1 MNIQSKLLA
10 SAITVACT
18 LPLCAIAAT
27 GIPLH
32 PAGPVPAPGALATA
46 EHIQVPMDHAP
57 VAVSWALPANRPID
71 ASPKPFEQ
79 VSRQFLLNATGAEL
93 QRGVALPLTA
103 AGDIV
108 RISPVGASTAALD
121 SSRVQFTAG
130 GHTLTAA
137 QASEVLASGTQ
148 MRQAGM
154 PIQRGSTV
162 LKLAANVATGNA
174 KVMAQGARGHYLI
187 QVYEPKSPYALT
199 LVAIHGTRLVGEP
212 LQLAVNF
219 ARPATNSPGTA
230 AVPQAK
236 LDRVTGVLEA
246 PDGWSESVR
255 FAPGANG
262 GYVANVTPPA
272 AHAGER
278 GLWEIHAF
286 ANGSGGGKTVLREAT
301 NAFAVVLPTARFDR
315 LPITVAAHAGRAV
328 NVDVRIDVA
337 AASRYAVSGVLY
349 GHARNGQLEPAV
361 YAQSAA
367 WLEPGRGVPIRL
379 GFSATALAKSG
390 LTGPYQLRD
399 LSLEDQVQLGVL
411 DRRAVAARDLV
422 AGR

>member
-10 SAITVACT
+10 SAITAACA
-18 LPLCAIAAT
+18 LPLAATAAT

-32 PAGPVPAPGALATA
+32 PAGPVSAPGALATA
-46 EHIQVPMDHAP
+46 EHIHVAVDHAP
-57 VAVSWALPANRPID
+57 VAVSWALPANRPIN
-71 ASPKPFEQ
+71 ATPQPFEQ
-79 VSRQFLLNATGAEL
+79 VSREFLLNASGAEL

-108 RISPVGASTAALD
+108 RISPLGAGTAAIGSTQL
-121 SSRVQFTAG
+121 QFSAG
-130 GHTLTAA
+130 GHTLTAV
-137 QASEVLASGTQ
+137 QASKVLASGTQ

-162 LKLAANVATGNA
+162 LKLADNVAAGSA
-174 KVMAQGARGHYLI
+174 KVMARGARGNYLI
-187 QVYEPKSPYALT
+187 QVYEPKSPFALT
-199 LVAIHGTRLVGEP
+199 LVANHGTRLAGEP
-212 LQLAVNF
+212 VQIAVNF
-219 ARPATNSPGTA
+219 ARPATTAVGTRA
-230 AVPQAK
+230 APQAI

-246 PDGWSESVR
+246 PDGWSEPVR

-262 GYVANVTPPA
+262 SYVANVTPPA

-286 ANGSGGGKTVLREAT
+286 ANGSTGGKTVLREAT

-315 LPITVAAHAGRAV
+315 TPIKVAAHAGRAV
-328 NVDVRIDVA
+328 DVDVRIDVA

-349 GHARNGQLEPAV
+349 GHAGNGQLEPAV

-367 WLEPGRGVPIRL
+367 WLEPGRNVPIRL
-379 GFSATALAKSG
+379 GFSAAALAKSG

-399 LSLEDQVQLGVL
+399 LSLQDQVQLGVL
-411 DRRAVAARDLV
+411 DRRAVAARGLV

>member
-1 MNIQSKLLA
+1 MKIESKVLV
-10 SAITVACT
+10 SAIALACA
-18 LPLCAIAAT
+18 LPLAATAAT
-27 GIPLH
+27 GISLQPPGH
-32 PAGPVPAPGALATA
+32 APAPAGLATA
-46 EHIQVPMDHAP
+46 EHIRVPMDHAP
-57 VAVSWALPANRPID
+57 VAVSWALPANRPIN
-71 ASPKPFEQ
+71 AAPTPFEQ
-79 VSRQFLLNATGAEL
+79 VSRQFLVNATGAEL

-108 RISPVGASTAALD
+108 RISPLGAGTAAID
-121 SSRVQFTAG
+121 SARVQFVAG

-137 QASEVLASGTQ
+137 QASNVLASGTQ

-162 LKLAANVATGNA
+162 MKLADNVATGNA
-174 KVMAQGARGHYLI
+174 KVMAQGARGNYLI
-187 QVYEPKSPYALT
+187 QVYEPKSPFALT
-199 LVAIHGTRLVGEP
+199 LVANHGTRLAGEP

-219 ARPATNSPGTA
+219 ARPTTTAPGTA

-255 FAPGANG
+255 FTPGANG
-262 GYVANVTPPA
+262 SYVANVTPPA

-286 ANGSGGGKTVLREAT
+286 ANGSSGGKAVLREAT

-315 LPITVAAHAGRAV
+315 VPIKVAAHAGRAV
-328 NVDVRIDVA
+328 NVDVSIDVA
-337 AASRYAVSGVLY
+337 AASRYTVSGVLY
-349 GHARNGQLEPAV
+349 GHAKNGQLEPAV

-367 WLEPGRGVPIRL
+367 WLEPGRSVPIRL
-379 GFSATALAKSG
+379 GFSAAALAKSG
-390 LTGPYQLRD
+390 LAGPYQLRD
-399 LSLEDQVQLGVL
+399 LSLQDQVQLGVL
-411 DRRAVAARDLV
+411 DRRAGAARGLV